1 VYFVFCC
8 SGPDFDVPDELSGSV
23 VVVLSVPLSIHV
35 ISLDLSVIF
44 QSSVQV
50 PPLFKVILGVFVMVI
65 LLGVVVIDVH
75 ELPVRVDC
83 HCLVFRS
90 QFHLNSLS
98 TGHVNWFSVYELS
111 QVVDGD
117 ILVTEQVLVSELLSD
132 KSVEVTVSD

>member
-8 SGPDFDVPDELSGSV
+8 SGPDFHVPDELSGSV

-65 LLGVVVIDVH
+65 LGVVVDV
-75 ELPVRVDC
+75 
-83 HCLVFRS
+83 
-90 QFHLNSLS
+90 
-98 TGHVNWFSVYELS
+98 
-111 QVVDGD
+111 VVDGVVVGL
-117 ILVTEQVLVSELLSD
+117 LVTEQVLVSELLSD